1 MAQQEMLTANLIYMQ
16 VQGEWRERERR
27 GGGAYSVS
35 NLHVKCWPGQLM
47 GMRGI
52 VRPMLFVPTLLQY
65 LRGSALKRH
74 KNRHHHLADFKN
86 AHACDTR

>member
-16 VQGEWRERERR
+16 VQGEWR
-27 GGGAYSVS
+27 GVGWGAYSVS

-52 VRPMLFVPTLLQY
+52 VRPMLLFPSPLHQY
-65 LRGSALKRH
+65 LPRFLQRIK
-74 KNRHHHLADFKN
+74 KKKETLPQ
-86 AHACDTR
+86 

>member
-16 VQGEWRERERR
+16 VQGEW
-27 GGGAYSVS
+27 GGGGGTYSVS

-52 VRPMLFVPTLLQY
+52 VRPMLLFPSPLHQY
-65 LRGSALKRH
+65 LPRFLQRIKKKRRRYLSEVPLHLKSI
-74 KNRHHHLADFKN
+74 
-86 AHACDTR
+86 